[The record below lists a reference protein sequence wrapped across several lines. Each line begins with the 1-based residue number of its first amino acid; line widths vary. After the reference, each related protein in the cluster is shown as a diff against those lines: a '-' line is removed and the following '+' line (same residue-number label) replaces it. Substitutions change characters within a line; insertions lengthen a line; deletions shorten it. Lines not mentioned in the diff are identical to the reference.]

1 VNSISAIINTKDMTI
16 QVSKAQGQHQNMYP
30 KSQNLSKK
38 RKTSKPKNAPSV
50 NKFEKSGKFII

>member
-1 VNSISAIINTKDMTI
+1 MTI

-30 KSQNLSKK
+30 KSQNQSKK
-38 RKTSKPKNAPSV
+38 RKTSKPKNAPGV

>member
-1 VNSISAIINTKDMTI
+1 MTI